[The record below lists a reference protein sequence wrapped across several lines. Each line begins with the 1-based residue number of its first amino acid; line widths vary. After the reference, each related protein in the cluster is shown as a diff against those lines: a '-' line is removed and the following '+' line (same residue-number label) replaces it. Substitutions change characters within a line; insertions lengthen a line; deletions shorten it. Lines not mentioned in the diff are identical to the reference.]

1 MSKRENKKRIY
12 ERRTSWKVVI
22 ANLFLIFACCTILSY
37 VYGLR
42 NSIMNQRLNIDKQ
55 NRALALTN
63 ELTQY
68 VHKAQSAAN
77 LFAFSDKPKYL
88 RQFHS
93 HTETIRKICD
103 SLIENDPDEENARQ
117 LAEIQNLI
125 QRKGQIS
132 YVLSRQ
138 FYYYDPMAEIDN
150 AINEYTP
157 APAPEPIHV
166 TTITK
171 DTIIHK
177 PKERKGF
184 WQRVG
189 NVFNP
194 TEDDSIVQITTQRID
209 TLPSQSV
216 DTASQSLINDIKTL
230 SVKAKSEYQAKV
242 KEFEAKTN
250 ELIRDDNR
258 LSEQISTLLLNLN
271 QDILDSSV
279 REIEESEVIIEKNTR
294 LSLIIGT
301 VVMILIVIFVAL
313 ILSDVSKAYRARR
326 AAEEAKK
333 KTEEIME
340 SRHKLLLSVSHDI
353 KTPLT
358 SIMGN
363 VELMNSEGNEKEI
376 SSIQQSADHILN
388 LLTNLLDFSSLEQG
402 KLKVEKNPFNINRL
416 CGEVATMF
424 EPIAQKKNLSFHYS
438 TSVKDN
444 LTAISDGLKIK
455 QIASNLISN
464 SIKYTLEGNV
474 DFEVSFENSHIVFHI
489 TDTGV
494 GIPADKINE
503 IFTPF
508 VRIDTYNTL
517 AEGSGYGLSVV
528 KGLVDLL
535 EGDIH
540 VESEVGEGTHFTV
553 RIPVEYE
560 LQEEPQNEPVAACSS
575 KNILI
580 IDDDDTLLSVT
591 DNMLRRLGHKA
602 IPCRSKADVEAA
614 LEDVSPFDFIL
625 TDREMGAVTG
635 NDILHFF
642 KEKDATK
649 PVLLM
654 TARSEYTQTL
664 AQEEGFDG
672 FLMKPFNLS
681 DLENIFGQAEIHE
694 ETNGNVGTQND
705 FAEDFP
711 EFSAM
716 MGNDNEAIESI
727 LKVFVNSTADDL
739 VALSECIE
747 NDKCVEAQAICHKML
762 PMFKQLQRN
771 TDFLSKMNQ
780 MRGVQDSYPEWKDEA
795 AQFMAQADELLDLLA
810 DKYGVM

>member
-1 MSKRENKKRIY
+1 MSEQKNKKRVY
-12 ERRTSWKVVI
+12 ERQTSWKVVI
-22 ANLFLIFACCTILSY
+22 INIFIVAACCFILSY

-42 NSIMNQRLNIDKQ
+42 NSIMNQRLNINKQ

-63 ELTQY
+63 ELTQS
-68 VHKAQSAAN
+68 VHEAQTSAN
-77 LFAFSDKPKYL
+77 LFAFSDNSKYL
-88 RQFHS
+88 RQFRT
-93 HTETIRKICD
+93 HTETIRCICD
-103 SLIENDPDEENARQ
+103 SLIENDPSEENAQR
-117 LAEIQNLI
+117 LADIQNLI

-138 FYYYDPMAEIDN
+138 FYYYDPLAEIDN
-150 AINEYTP
+150 AISEYTP
-157 APAPEPIHV
+157 SQAPEPIHV
-166 TTITK
+166 TTVTK

-177 PKERKGF
+177 PKGHKNF

-194 TEDDSIVQITTQRID
+194 AEEDSIVQITTQRID
-209 TLPSQSV
+209 TLPQQKADTTSQ
-216 DTASQSLINDIKTL
+216 ALINDIKTL

-250 ELIRDDNR
+250 ELIRDDNL

-279 REIEESEVIIEKNTR
+279 REIEESEIIIEKNTR
-294 LSLIIGT
+294 LSLVIGT

-313 ILSDVSKAYRARR
+313 ILSDVNKAYRARR
-326 AAEEAKK
+326 TAEEAKK

-363 VELMNSEGNEKEI
+363 VELMDAEGNEKEI

-416 CGEVATMF
+416 CGEIATMF
-424 EPIAQKKNLSFHYS
+424 EPIAQKKNLVFHYS

-474 DFEVSFENSHIVFHI
+474 DFKVSFENSHIVFHI

-535 EGDIH
+535 EGDIN

-553 RIPVEYE
+553 KIPVEYE
-560 LQEEPQNEPVAACSS
+560 LQKEPQNEPIAVHSS

-614 LEDVSPFDFIL
+614 LEDVSPFDCIL

-635 NDILHFF
+635 NDILHLF

-654 TARSEYTQTL
+654 TARSEYNQTI

-681 DLENIFGQAEIHE
+681 DLEKIFGQAE
-694 ETNGNVGTQND
+694 TQEGAKQNTESRNN

-716 MGNDNEAIESI
+716 MGNDCEAIKNI

-739 VALSECIE
+739 MALNNCIE
-747 NDKCVEAQAICHKML
+747 NDQCTEAQAVCHKML
-762 PMFKQLQRN
+762 PMFKQLQRD
-771 TDFLSKMNQ
+771 TDFLSKMNE
-780 MRGVQDSYPEWKDEA
+780 MRGVQDTYPEWKDEA

>member
-1 MSKRENKKRIY
+1 MSDQEHKKRIR

-22 ANLFLIFACCTILSY
+22 VNLFIIAACCCVLSY

-55 NRALALTN
+55 DRALALTN

-77 LFAFSDKPKYL
+77 LFAFSDNSKYL
-88 RQFHS
+88 RQFHA
-93 HTETIRKICD
+93 HTETIRSICD
-103 SLIENDPDEENARQ
+103 SMIDNNPNEENAQR

-138 FYYYDPMAEIDN
+138 FYYFDPLAEIDN

-157 APAPEPIHV
+157 PPPPKPVYV
-166 TTITK
+166 TTVTK
-171 DTIIHK
+171 DSIIHK

-194 TEDDSIVQITTQRID
+194 NEEDSVVQITTQRID
-209 TLPSQSV
+209 TMPSQSI
-216 DTASQSLINDIKTL
+216 DTISQNLIDDIKTL
-230 SVKAKSEYQAKV
+230 SIKAKSEYRAKV
-242 KEFEAKTN
+242 KEYEAKTN
-250 ELIRDDNR
+250 ELIRDDNL
-258 LSEQISTLLLNLN
+258 LSERISTLLLNLN
-271 QDILDSSV
+271 QDILDTSV
-279 REIEESEVIIEKNTR
+279 KEIEESEVIIEKNTR
-294 LSLIIGT
+294 LSLLIGT
-301 VVMILIVIFVAL
+301 VVMILIILFVVL
-313 ILSDVSKAYRARR
+313 TLSDVNKAYRARR
-326 AAEEAKK
+326 AAEEARK

-363 VELMNSEGNEKEI
+363 VELMDSEGNEKEI

-402 KLKVEKNPFNINRL
+402 KLKVEKSPFNINRL
-416 CGEVATMF
+416 CAEIATMF
-424 EPIAQKKNLSFHYS
+424 EPIALKKDLLFHYS
-438 TSVKDN
+438 TTVKNN
-444 LTAISDGLKIK
+444 LTAISDELKIK
-455 QIASNLISN
+455 QVASNLISN
-464 SIKYTLEGNV
+464 SIKYTLDGQVN
-474 DFEVSFENSHIVFHI
+474 FMVSFENSNIVFHI

-494 GIPADKINE
+494 GIPADKIND

-535 EGDIH
+535 EGSIT

-560 LQEEPQNEPVAACSS
+560 LQEESKNEIFTTITS

-614 LEDVSPFDFIL
+614 LEDVSLFDFIL

-642 KEKDATK
+642 KEKDASK

-654 TARSEYTQTL
+654 TARSEYNQTI

-681 DLENIFGQAEIHE
+681 DLESIFGQAEVQE
-694 ETNGNVGTQND
+694 NTSEKAENQND
-705 FAEDFP
+705 FSEDFP
-711 EFSAM
+711 AFSSM
-716 MGNDNEAIESI
+716 MGNDNEAIGNI
-727 LKVFVNSTADDL
+727 LKVFVASTADDL
-739 VALSECIE
+739 LALNNCIE
-747 NDKCVEAQAICHKML
+747 NDKCVDAQAICHKML
-762 PMFKQLQRN
+762 PMFKQLERN
-771 TDFLSKMNQ
+771 TDFLSKMNE
-780 MRGVQDSYPEWKDEA
+780 MRGVQNTYPEWKDEA
-795 AQFMAQADELLDLLA
+795 AQFMERTDELLDLLSE
-810 DKYGVM
+810 KYGIE

>member
-1 MSKRENKKRIY
+1 MSDQEHKKRIH
-12 ERRTSWKVVI
+12 EKRTSWKVVI
-22 ANLFLIFACCTILSY
+22 INLFIIAACCFVLSY

-42 NSIMNQRLNIDKQ
+42 NSIMNQRLNINRQD
-55 NRALALTN
+55 RALALTN
-63 ELTQY
+63 ELTKS

-77 LFAFSDKPKYL
+77 LFAFSDNSKYL
-88 RQFHS
+88 RQFRS
-93 HTETIRKICD
+93 QTEIIRNICD
-103 SLIENDPDEENARQ
+103 SLIDNTPDEDNAPR

-138 FYYYDPMAEIDN
+138 FYYFDPLEEIDN
-150 AINEYTP
+150 AINGYTP
-157 APAPEPIHV
+157 PPPPEPIYI
-166 TTITK
+166 TTVTK

-189 NVFNP
+189 NVFKP
-194 TEDDSIVQITTQRID
+194 SEEDSIVQITTQRID
-209 TLPSQSV
+209 TLPSQST
-216 DTASQSLINDIKTL
+216 DTTSQNLIDDIKTL
-230 SVKAKSEYQAKV
+230 SIKAKSEYQAKI
-242 KEFEAKTN
+242 KEYEAKTN
-250 ELIRDDNR
+250 ELIRDDNL

-279 REIEESEVIIEKNTR
+279 KEIEESEVIIEKNTR
-294 LSLIIGT
+294 LSLVIGT
-301 VVMILIVIFVAL
+301 IVMILIVIFVVL
-313 ILSDVSKAYRARR
+313 TLSDVNKAFRARR

-363 VELMNSEGNEKEI
+363 VELMDAEGNEKEI

-416 CGEVATMF
+416 CSEIATMF
-424 EPIAQKKNLSFHYS
+424 EPIAQKKNLLFHYA
-438 TSVKDN
+438 TTVNNN

-455 QIASNLISN
+455 QVASNLISN
-464 SIKYTLEGNV
+464 SIKYTLEGQV
-474 DFEVSFENSHIVFHI
+474 DFKVSFENNHIVFHI

-494 GIPADKINE
+494 GIPADKIND

-528 KGLVDLL
+528 KVLVDLL
-535 EGDIH
+535 EGSIS
-540 VESEVGEGTHFTV
+540 VESEVGKGTHFTV

-560 LQEEPQNEPVAACSS
+560 LQEEAQNEAFTAIPS

-591 DNMLRRLGHKA
+591 DNMLHRLGHQA

-614 LEDVSPFDFIL
+614 LEDVSLYDFIL
-625 TDREMGAVTG
+625 TDREMGAITG
-635 NDILHFF
+635 NDILHLF
-642 KEKDATK
+642 KEKDTTK

-654 TARSEYTQTL
+654 TARSEYNQTI

-672 FLMKPFNLS
+672 FLMKPFNLN
-681 DLENIFGQAEIHE
+681 DLESIFGQAEIQE
-694 ETNGNVGTQND
+694 CLIENTKSQND

-716 MGNDNEAIESI
+716 MGNDSEAIESI
-727 LKVFVNSTADDL
+727 LKVFVASTADDL
-739 VALSECIE
+739 LALNNCIE
-747 NDKCVEAQAICHKML
+747 NDKCADAQAICHKML
-762 PMFKQLQRN
+762 PMFKQLQRD
-771 TDFLSKMNQ
+771 TVFLSKMNG

-795 AQFMAQADELLDLLA
+795 AQFMEQTDELLDLLA
-810 DKYGVM
+810 EKYGVM

>member
-1 MSKRENKKRIY
+1 MSDQEHKKRIH
-12 ERRTSWKVVI
+12 EKRTSWKMVI
-22 ANLFLIFACCTILSY
+22 VNLFIIAACCFVLSY
-37 VYGLR
+37 VYSLR

-55 NRALALTN
+55 DRALALTN
-63 ELTQY
+63 GLTQS

-77 LFAFSDKPKYL
+77 LFAFSDNSKYL
-88 RQFHS
+88 KQFKS
-93 HTETIRKICD
+93 QTEIIRNICD
-103 SLIENDPDEENARQ
+103 SLIADNPDEENARR

-138 FYYYDPMAEIDN
+138 FYYFDPLAEIDN
-150 AINEYTP
+150 IINEYTP
-157 APAPEPIHV
+157 PPPPEPIYI
-166 TTITK
+166 TTVTK

-189 NVFNP
+189 NVFKP
-194 TEDDSIVQITTQRID
+194 SEEDSIVQITTQRID
-209 TLPSQSV
+209 TLPSQSN
-216 DTASQSLINDIKTL
+216 DTTSQNLIDDIKTL
-230 SVKAKSEYQAKV
+230 SIKAKSEYRAKV
-242 KEFEAKTN
+242 KEYEAKTN
-250 ELIRDDNR
+250 ELIRDDNL

-279 REIEESEVIIEKNTR
+279 KEIEESEMIIEKNTR
-294 LSLIIGT
+294 LSLVIGT
-301 VVMILIVIFVAL
+301 VVMILIVIFVVL
-313 ILSDVSKAYRARR
+313 TLSDVNKAFRARR

-402 KLKVEKNPFNINRL
+402 KLKLEKNPFNINRL
-416 CGEVATMF
+416 CAEIATMF
-424 EPIAQKKNLSFHYS
+424 EPIAQKKNLIFHYA
-438 TSVKDN
+438 TSVNNN

-455 QIASNLISN
+455 QVASNLISN
-464 SIKYTLEGNV
+464 SIKYTLEGQV
-474 DFEVSFENSHIVFHI
+474 DFKVSFENSHIVFHI

-494 GIPADKINE
+494 GIPADKIND

-535 EGDIH
+535 EGSIS

-560 LQEEPQNEPVAACSS
+560 LQEETQNETVAAIPS

-614 LEDVSPFDFIL
+614 LQDVSLYDFIL

-635 NDILHFF
+635 NDILHLF
-642 KEKDATK
+642 KEKDAMK

-654 TARSEYTQTL
+654 TARSEYNQTI

-672 FLMKPFNLS
+672 FLMKPFNLN
-681 DLENIFGQAEIHE
+681 DLESIFGQAEIQE
-694 ETNGNVGTQND
+694 NASEATEKQND

-716 MGNDNEAIESI
+716 MGNDSEAIESI
-727 LKVFVNSTADDL
+727 LKVFVASTADDL
-739 VALSECIE
+739 LALNNCIE
-747 NDKCVEAQAICHKML
+747 NDKCADAQAVCHKML
-762 PMFKQLQRN
+762 PMFKQLQQN
-771 TDFLSKMNQ
+771 TDFLSKMNG

-795 AQFMAQADELLDLLA
+795 AQFMEQADDLLDLLA
-810 DKYGVM
+810 EKYGIE